1 MNIGTP
7 TEKSIELDK
16 ILQKRK
22 INIACV
28 QETRWKGTKTWNVD
42 GFKLWSSGSAG
53 GKNGA
58 GILVDRDLREL
69 VVEVRR
75 VNDRLMCIKFV
86 VGEFTVNVINAYAS
100 KVGLDQ
106 EVKKQFWEDLD
117 EILHSIPHT
126 EKLFIGGDFNGD
138 IGASARGYDDVLGG
152 FGFGDKN
159 EGGTSLLNFAR
170 AFDLV
175 IANSSFLKR
184 EEHLVTFRNSMGKT
198 QIDYLLCRK
207 CDKVESTNEEERRTY
222 RECYKKAKKE
232 AKLAVTAVK
241 NATFAHLYGE
251 LGGKDGDKK
260 LYRLAKVR
268 ERKDRDLDQ
277 VKCIKDEDGKV
288 LIDEAPIRRRWQTYF
303 HKLLNDEGDK
313 SIVLDELEHS
323 ESRRD
328 FGYCKRIK
336 VEGAMRK
343 MCRGRA
349 TGPDKIP
356 VEFWKSA
363 GRAYLEWLT
372 GLFNVIFRTKKMLEE
387 WRWSTMVP
395 MYKNKGDIQNC
406 NNY

>member
-1 MNIGTP
+1 M
-7 TEKSIELDK
+7 S
-16 ILQKRK
+16 
-22 INIACV
+22 
-28 QETRWKGTKTWNVD
+28 
-42 GFKLWSSGSAG
+42 
-53 GKNGA
+53 
-58 GILVDRDLREL
+58 
-69 VVEVRR
+69 
-75 VNDRLMCIKFV
+75 IKFV

-117 EILHSIPHT
+117 EILRSIPHT

-184 EEHLVTFRNSMGKT
+184 EEHLVTFRNSMDKT
-198 QIDYLLCRK
+198 QIDYFLCKK

-268 ERKDRDLDQ
+268 KRKDRDLDQ

-336 VEGAMRK
+336 VEGAMRYQ
-343 MCRGRA
+343 A
-349 TGPDKIP
+349 
-356 VEFWKSA
+356 VESHYEGLGEGGGDQGDEVRVYFRESVWIHAKA
-363 GRAYLEWLT
+363 FDYGTIHLVRILVKQYKERKKELHMVFIDLEK
-372 GLFNVIFRTKKMLEE
+372 V
-387 WRWSTMVP
+387 
-395 MYKNKGDIQNC
+395 
-406 NNY
+406 